1 MLYLIDAN
9 SLINLYR
16 YIYRVS
22 DSKEDISRFF
32 DEKVENGQVIILES
46 IHEEAI
52 RHESLLFSE
61 MIPILESDPH
71 LLEKSE
77 MYPHERVTSDLSSVL
92 LTDSGKRYKRNKP
105 FAFEQA
111 KSKFMSQG
119 DIQLIMSALNRIEDS
134 VQCTVVSEESKRG
147 DGKYFKK
154 IPLICDHYKLHMKN
168 LEKYLK
174 IEGVEILWI

>member
-92 LTDSGKRYKRNKP
+92 LTDSGKRYKRNKTTILFIFKGVVLKKVFFLFTLRRDATKAGFHTYSSP
-105 FAFEQA
+105 E
-111 KSKFMSQG
+111 KF
-119 DIQLIMSALNRIEDS
+119 
-134 VQCTVVSEESKRG
+134 
-147 DGKYFKK
+147 
-154 IPLICDHYKLHMKN
+154 
-168 LEKYLK
+168 
-174 IEGVEILWI
+174 